1 MEERSREGQNT
12 TRPLL
17 AGERLDGSRVE
28 LHCSVAGDASITAV
42 LVLSASVAVLGS
54 LNYGLSVGY
63 SSPVQS
69 EIMNELGLSTAE
81 YSLFGSLL
89 TVGGLVGAIVSG
101 KLSDYLGRRGTLGLT
116 SIFYIIGWLS
126 IAVSQAAW
134 SLDFGRLF
142 LGFSVGLIA
151 YVVPI
156 YVAEIT
162 PKNQRGGFVVLHM
175 LLTVSGIS
183 VAYILGLVI
192 SWRILAL
199 IGIFPS
205 LVQLIGLFFIPES
218 PRWLV
223 KIGKDKEF
231 EAALQRLRGENANV
245 TEEAADIK
253 RYTESLVRISEA
265 NILVLFQK
273 KYAYVLTVGVGLFAL
288 SQLCGTN
295 GIIFYA
301 SSTFESAGFSGT
313 VGTIAVALI
322 QIPAAILPV
331 ICMDRYG
338 RRPLLMISASGLC
351 LGNILA
357 GLSYLLQDFGLL
369 KGFSPYLVL
378 IGIVMFAAMYPLGM
392 GGTIFVII
400 SEIYPINIKG
410 LAGSLATLV
419 GWLSSWLVSYAFN
432 FSMEWSSAGT
442 FFILAGVCAFTI
454 FFVAKLVPETKG
466 RTLEEIQA
474 SMTIPGNSWI
484 CRA

>member
-1 MEERSREGQNT
+1 MEEGSSEGQSA
-12 TRPLL
+12 RHLL
-17 AGERLDGSRVE
+17 AEEREDDTRRE
-28 LHCSVAGDASITAV
+28 LHSIGDDSSVTSV
-42 LVLSASVAVLGS
+42 LVLSTFVAVLGS

-69 EIMNELGLSTAE
+69 EIMDELGLSTAE
-81 YSLFGSLL
+81 YSLFGTLL
-89 TVGGLVGAIVSG
+89 TVGGLVGAIACG
-101 KLSDYLGRRGTLGLT
+101 KTSDYLGRRGTLGLT
-116 SIFYIIGWLS
+116 SVLYIIGWLS

-134 SLDFGRLF
+134 SLDLGRLF
-142 LGFSVGLIA
+142 LGFSDGLIA
-151 YVVPI
+151 YVVPV

-162 PKNQRGGFVVLHM
+162 PKNRRGGFVVLHM
-175 LLTVSGIS
+175 LMIVFGIS
-183 VAYILGLVI
+183 VAYILGLIV

-199 IGIFPS
+199 IGIVPS
-205 LVQLIGLFFIPES
+205 LVQLIGLCFIPES

-231 EAALQRLRGENANV
+231 EVALQRFRGENADV
-245 TEEAADIK
+245 SEEAADIK
-253 RYTESLVRISEA
+253 EYTESLQQISEV
-265 NILVLFQK
+265 NILELFQK

-288 SQLCGTN
+288 SQLSGLN
-295 GIIFYA
+295 GIIYYA
-301 SSTFESAGFSGT
+301 SSIFESAGFSGT

-331 ICMDRYG
+331 ICMDKYG
-338 RRPLLMISASGLC
+338 RRPLLMISAAGLC
-351 LGNILA
+351 LGNLLS

-378 IGIVMFAAMYPLGM
+378 IGIVMYAAMYPLGM
-392 GGTIFVII
+392 GGIIFVII

-419 GWLSSWLVSYAFN
+419 GWLSSAFVTYAFN

-442 FFILAGVCAFTI
+442 FFILAGVCAFT
-454 FFVAKLVPETKG
+454 FLFVVKLVPETKG

-474 SMTIPGNSWI
+474 SIRHIW
-484 CRA
+484 A